1 MIFRNTLRYL
11 NILDKVHNVMC
22 NRNSPILA
30 NPLKIVILVEL
41 FFVAYPAK
49 TQILLF
55 LCEMLFE
62 ITLELMVQ
70 KKLGRKF
77 MWPIVEVEVWRKRVN
92 MVDKWDQMGQDMPK
106 YI

>member
-1 MIFRNTLRYL
+1 MLL
-11 NILDKVHNVMC
+11 
-22 NRNSPILA
+22 PIRLYPA
-30 NPLKIVILVEL
+30 KYHFMPTQGQIQEVEL
-41 FFVAYPAK
+41 FFVAHPAK

-55 LCEMLFE
+55 LCEILFE

-77 MWPIVEVEVWRKRVN
+77 MRPIVEVEVWRKRVN

>member
-1 MIFRNTLRYL
+1 M
-11 NILDKVHNVMC
+11 
-22 NRNSPILA
+22 
-30 NPLKIVILVEL
+30 ILVEL
-41 FFVAYPAK
+41 FFVAHPAK

-55 LCEMLFE
+55 LCEILFE